1 MIRIY
6 YRMRK
11 MKKLITILKLLIL
24 LGVVV
29 GIPVYI
35 GVYHQEFLSQFNSL
49 EDVNAFLDRYQT
61 ASVFVY
67 FAIQVLQLV
76 ICIIPGQAMQFAGGY
91 VFGIGLGYLLSITGA
106 AVGTVLTFY
115 LARVLGR
122 DALHLFFDE
131 KKIAHFVEK
140 LNSKKAL
147 IVVFVIYLIPG
158 LPKDLITYAAGV
170 SEIKLKPFLILSL
183 VGRTPG
189 MLCSIILGN
198 LFNNGS
204 YIGILVLSIVVAV
217 ACIWGVRH
225 HEKLTELIDKGYQR
239 LVKG

>member
-1 MIRIY
+1 MS
-6 YRMRK
+6 K
-11 MKKLITILKLLIL
+11 TKKLITILKLLIL

-29 GIPVYI
+29 GIPTYI
-35 GVYHQEFLSQFNSL
+35 GVYHQDFLAQFDSL
-49 EDVNAFLDRYQT
+49 EDVNAFLDSYQT

-67 FAIQVLQLV
+67 FAIQILQIIV
-76 ICIIPGQAMQFAGGY
+76 CIIPGQALQFAGGY
-91 VFGIGLGYLLSITGA
+91 VFGIGIGYVLSIAGA

-115 LARVLGR
+115 LARALGR

-158 LPKDLITYAAGV
+158 LPKDLVTYAAGV
-170 SEIKLKPFLILSL
+170 SEIKLKPFLVLSL

-189 MLCSIILGN
+189 MLCSIVIGN

-204 YIGILVLSIVVAV
+204 YIGIIVLSIVVA
-217 ACIWGVRH
+217 AAFIWGVRH
-225 HEKLTELIDKGYQR
+225 HEKLTELLDKGYQR
-239 LVKG
+239 LMKN